1 MKLPGGTS
9 SSCRVWATSPG
20 YSNGLVGLTAAK
32 ATQSLNVEK
41 YRREENALA
50 NPWKA
55 PKVHP
60 EKYMWKSNHL
70 NHTCQSLINPENNS
84 KLGEKRCLLRISIV
98 VISSW
103 MTSLLSKLDE
113 DIIPSDK

>member
-1 MKLPGGTS
+1 MRQTS
-9 SSCRVWATSPG
+9 IT
-20 YSNGLVGLTAAK
+20 AK
-32 ATQSLNVEK
+32 ATQSPNVEK

-84 KLGEKRCLLRISIV
+84 KLGEKRCLLRINIV
-98 VISSW
+98 V
-103 MTSLLSKLDE
+103 KLYR
-113 DIIPSDK
+113 